1 MSKVVKLSSVM
12 EREEKL
18 KEIYEGLEEIKD
30 QLTAL
35 IDEYEEEESHTGKAE
50 ELIEAL
56 DALEDAS
63 ETIFF
68 THRCFGGT
76 SGAMT
81 GGKLT
86 EKCLSQTPVMRN
98 DRTCGQQPTNVR
110 KRASEAC
117 GWAETIVCR
126 PDAVHAVWYYTQTY
140 KGLWRNG

>member
-35 IDEYEEEESHTGKAE
+35 IDEYVEEETHTGKAD

-63 ETIFF
+63 ETIEDV
-68 THRCFGGT
+68 
-76 SGAMT
+76 
-81 GGKLT
+81 L
-86 EKCLSQTPVMRN
+86 EN
-98 DRTCGQQPTNVR
+98 
-110 KRASEAC
+110 
-117 GWAETIVCR
+117 
-126 PDAVHAVWYYTQTY
+126 
-140 KGLWRNG
+140 

>member
-35 IDEYEEEESHTGKAE
+35 IDEYEEEETNTGKAD

-63 ETIFF
+63 ETIEDV
-68 THRCFGGT
+68 
-76 SGAMT
+76 
-81 GGKLT
+81 L
-86 EKCLSQTPVMRN
+86 E
-98 DRTCGQQPTNVR
+98 D
-110 KRASEAC
+110 
-117 GWAETIVCR
+117 
-126 PDAVHAVWYYTQTY
+126 
-140 KGLWRNG
+140 

>member
-35 IDEYEEEESHTGKAE
+35 IDEYEEEETYTGKAD

-63 ETIFF
+63 ESIEDV
-68 THRCFGGT
+68 
-76 SGAMT
+76 
-81 GGKLT
+81 L
-86 EKCLSQTPVMRN
+86 E
-98 DRTCGQQPTNVR
+98 D
-110 KRASEAC
+110 
-117 GWAETIVCR
+117 
-126 PDAVHAVWYYTQTY
+126 
-140 KGLWRNG
+140 

>member
-35 IDEYEEEESHTGKAE
+35 IDENEEEETHTGKAD

-63 ETIFF
+63 ETIEDV
-68 THRCFGGT
+68 
-76 SGAMT
+76 
-81 GGKLT
+81 L
-86 EKCLSQTPVMRN
+86 EN
-98 DRTCGQQPTNVR
+98 
-110 KRASEAC
+110 
-117 GWAETIVCR
+117 
-126 PDAVHAVWYYTQTY
+126 
-140 KGLWRNG
+140 

>member
-35 IDEYEEEESHTGKAE
+35 IDEYEEEETHTGKAD

-63 ETIFF
+63 ETIEAVSY
-68 THRCFGGT
+68 TH
-76 SGAMT
+76 
-81 GGKLT
+81 LT
-86 EKCLSQTPVMRN
+86 PDFLSRYPARN
-98 DRTCGQQPTNVR
+98 NVLR
-110 KRASEAC
+110 
-117 GWAETIVCR
+117 W
-126 PDAVHAVWYYTQTY
+126 
-140 KGLWRNG
+140 L